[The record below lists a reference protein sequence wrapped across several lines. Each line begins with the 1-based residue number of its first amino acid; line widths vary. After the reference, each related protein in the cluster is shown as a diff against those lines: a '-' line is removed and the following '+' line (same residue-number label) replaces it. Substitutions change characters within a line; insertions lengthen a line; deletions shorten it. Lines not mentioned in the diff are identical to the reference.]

1 MSRLRIESAAAAD
14 PGAIVS
20 LLAGAMGRAD
30 DPRFE
35 ALLGWKHAAN
45 PFGASPAWVAME
57 GDEVLGY
64 RAFMRWEFTDGRR
77 TYRAGRAVDTATHP
91 DHQGKGIFRTLTM
104 HGLDELRAEGVDF
117 IFNTPNDN
125 SRPGYLRMGW
135 DLVGTLRPGMRPRS
149 PATIPAI
156 ARGRVPAGHW
166 GLPCDAGQ
174 TAAAAFADDAEVVAL
189 LDAAD
194 AGGRGTGTATAPA
207 TDCGPGAR
215 PPTSGGATR
224 PSSSATACLLA
235 GDQLQDGAACF
246 RLRQRGPAVE
256 ATIGDVL
263 VPGDDARARRRL
275 IGQVLRTTKADYA
288 LTLGSR
294 ASDGMVTVPGQGP
307 TLVWRSVCQDD
318 QPPLDRWALTMGDI
332 ELF

>member
-1 MSRLRIESAAAAD
+1 MRVHGEFIGSTATYDEPLAHRIGSGCRPWGHRVAAGGGD
-14 PGAIVS
+14 GP
-20 LLAGAMGRAD
+20 AD

-77 TYRAGRAVDTATHP
+77 TYHAGRAVDTATHP

-135 DLVGTLRPGMRPRS
+135 ELVGTLRPGMRPRS

-166 GLPCDAGQ
+166 GPMRRR
-174 TAAAAFADDAEVVAL
+174 AD
-189 LDAAD
+189 
-194 AGGRGTGTATAPA
+194 GGR
-207 TDCGPGAR
+207 
-215 PPTSGGATR
+215 
-224 PSSSATACLLA
+224 
-235 GDQLQDGAACF
+235 
-246 RLRQRGPAVE
+246 RLRRRRRGRRP
-256 ATIGDVL
+256 
-263 VPGDDARARRRL
+263 ARRRRRR
-275 IGQVLRTTKADYA
+275 Q
-288 LTLGSR
+288 
-294 ASDGMVTVPGQGP
+294 
-307 TLVWRSVCQDD
+307 
-318 QPPLDRWALTMGDI
+318 
-332 ELF
+332 